1 MVSRIVFWAGF
12 GVAVRAWQL
21 GLQMTHPLQRKMLW
35 GYPVFASCGAGFG
48 YWLQTVDQKQV
59 AMLEERKQ
67 SILEKRARRA
77 ARESE
82 AAGVPATA

>member
-1 MVSRIVFWAGF
+1 MICA

-21 GLQMTHPLQRKMLW
+21 GLQMTSPLTRQHLW
-35 GYPVFASCGAGFG
+35 GYPVFAAVGGSFG
-48 YWLQTVDQKQV
+48 YWLQGVDERQV
-59 AMLEERKQ
+59 AVLEERKQ

-82 AAGVPATA
+82 QGGVPAAA